1 MSVIPSSDG
10 VDRFL
15 RTARNGNT
23 DLGRPEMATGIVTNQ
38 SHQALP
44 SESPQDFS
52 NGNWPDPPMRLGKGN
67 EASTR
72 QDRGHKLWGPALRK
86 QGEDGSKLAGE
97 GIAAPSNTCFLQV
110 SDPQP
115 SGARSRF
122 CRKSA
127 QATRHQV
134 RRKLGSQR
142 QLGHSRHL
150 GVRPVGVEG
159 SESSGCRG
167 GWETHSPLDNRAAQ
181 ALRSNPSR
189 ARLIAK
195 ARRFSGEGGPGLG
208 PARVAGQDSHNERRS
223 PSCHRC
229 KRSKV

>member
-10 VDRFL
+10 VDCFL

-52 NGNWPDPPMRLGKGN
+52 NGNWPDPPMRLGKGK

-97 GIAAPSNTCFLQV
+97 GIAAPSNTCFLQ
-110 SDPQP
+110 
-115 SGARSRF
+115 A
-122 CRKSA
+122 
-127 QATRHQV
+127 
-134 RRKLGSQR
+134 
-142 QLGHSRHL
+142 
-150 GVRPVGVEG
+150 PVG
-159 SESSGCRG
+159 
-167 GWETHSPLDNRAAQ
+167 THSTDL
-181 ALRSNPSR
+181 
-189 ARLIAK
+189 
-195 ARRFSGEGGPGLG
+195 
-208 PARVAGQDSHNERRS
+208 
-223 PSCHRC
+223 
-229 KRSKV
+229 

>member
-10 VDRFL
+10 VDCFL

-52 NGNWPDPPMRLGKGN
+52 NGNWPDPHMRLGKGN

-122 CRKSA
+122 CRKST
-127 QATRHQV
+127 QATRNQV

-167 GWETHSPLDNRAAQ
+167 GWSTQPVGQQSSTGFTIKPFTGQ
-181 ALRSNPSR
+181 A
-189 ARLIAK
+189 
-195 ARRFSGEGGPGLG
+195 
-208 PARVAGQDSHNERRS
+208 
-223 PSCHRC
+223 
-229 KRSKV
+229 